1 MQPRTLHADMHMQYV
16 HARAG
21 TRARG
26 SAHTHARAC
35 AARLA
40 LEIAGIAD
48 AVNTPG
54 MRRTA
59 YNGRLHTAE
68 DVRENMRQVT
78 KSASKADELDPVFE
92 QTRNYVTALDAQ
104 VGVRKHGVHI

>member
-1 MQPRTLHADMHMQYV
+1 MRRT
-16 HARAG
+16 
-21 TRARG
+21 
-26 SAHTHARAC
+26 
-35 AARLA
+35 
-40 LEIAGIAD
+40 
-48 AVNTPG
+48 AV

-68 DVRENMRQVT
+68 DVRDNMRQVT

-104 VGVRKHGVHI
+104 VGVRRHGVHIYN